1 MREVPGLN
9 IKISGCP
16 NGCGQ
21 HHVAGI
27 GFQGSLRK
35 VGGRPAPHYF
45 VMVGGGA
52 TEAGTTFGRHVATIP
67 ARRCETAVE
76 RLVQLF
82 QDKRTPGESALGF
95 LPASGHRRW

>member
-1 MREVPGLN
+1 MSDFLDGRQDLVREVPGLN

-35 VGGRPAPHYF
+35 VDGRPAPHYF
-45 VMVGGGA
+45 VMIGGGTA
-52 TEAGTTFGRHVATIP
+52 ESGATFGRHVMTIP
-67 ARRCETAVE
+67 ARRCDAAVN
-76 RLVQLF
+76 R
-82 QDKRTPGESALGF
+82 RSASSSAWTS
-95 LPASGHRRW
+95 PR